1 MERKGG
7 PCRSHNLPEPG
18 LTQRRGGR
26 LADQPQLR
34 SGSVDGRGSTCSH
47 RPQRFALRRTRLV
60 ALIGSVR
67 CVRMSCI
74 ELALRWR
81 RLIAEPPKGPALCT
95 PGSALPASCPRL
107 AIWRTSVHQVGR
119 NGETTPQ
126 RSFGFVVGM
135 TSPKT
140 RSHPGNL
147 PGIQVLGASTDDHP
161 GGRWP
166 MAGVSATAHFGGTRR
181 QPLDECSAGSR

>member
-1 MERKGG
+1 MSKSQPARTW
-7 PCRSHNLPEPG
+7 PHATAWRSACRPAAASLGVRRWPG
-18 LTQRRGGR
+18 IDLFRPSAEIRS
-26 LADQPQLR
+26 PQDEACR
-34 SGSVDGRGSTCSH
+34 
-47 RPQRFALRRTRLV
+47 AL
-60 ALIGSVR
+60 GSVR

-81 RLIAEPPKGPALCT
+81 RLTAEPPKGPALCT

-135 TSPKT
+135 TSLKT

-166 MAGVSATAHFGGTRR
+166 MAGVSDTAHFGGTRR
-181 QPLDECSAGSR
+181 EPLDECSAGSR